1 MLSFPELRKEIIKYC
16 VLMYENNYVVASDGN
31 ISVRISEGHF
41 LITPSDKRKAELE
54 YKDLIVINKEGN
66 VIEGNFTPSK
76 EMWMHIWIYEMRPD
90 VNAVIHAHPPYST
103 AFSFQMPREYVPQL
117 PEVEILVGK
126 IGFVPY
132 REAGSLELAKLV
144 KEKITEHNGLILQK
158 HGVVA
163 VGANLEEAF
172 NRLERMEFEFKIKSL
187 RESFR

>member
-103 AFSFQMPREYVPQL
+103 AFPSRC
-117 PEVEILVGK
+117 PENTFLSYLK
-126 IGFVPY
+126 LKF
-132 REAGSLELAKLV
+132 SLERLALFHT
-144 KEKITEHNGLILQK
+144 EKPAPWNWQ
-158 HGVVA
+158 
-163 VGANLEEAF
+163 NL
-172 NRLERMEFEFKIKSL
+172 
-187 RESFR
+187 